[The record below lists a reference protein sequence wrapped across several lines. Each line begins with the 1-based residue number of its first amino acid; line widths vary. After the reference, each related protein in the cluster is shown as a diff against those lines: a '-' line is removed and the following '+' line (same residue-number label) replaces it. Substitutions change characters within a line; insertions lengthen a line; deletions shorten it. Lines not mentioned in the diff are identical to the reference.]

1 MKLFLRDLIESFNK
15 RIFSLSLILP
25 QLQYEIDIY
34 PLVYSE
40 DIKGFIYDKKYE
52 SMVLLLKYIKYIK
65 YIIETDKN
73 NIEVCTK
80 LLNDLNI

>member
-52 SMVLLLKYIKYIK
+52 SMVLLLKYIKYI
-65 YIIETDKN
+65 IETDKN